1 MKIDDM
7 DFSCRTYN
15 CLRRAGIETAEELLI
30 MSDEKLM
37 QVRNLNS
44 KGLAEI
50 REKMKSYEIQRAASI
65 IQKAF
70 SDKDSEMYKALTE
83 SIASVLKEQP
93 KGTGLYTV
101 AEQIADRIIG
111 L

>member
-7 DFSCRTYN
+7 DFSVRTYN
-15 CLRRAGIETAEELLI
+15 CLRRAGIETAEELLT

-37 QVRNLNS
+37 QVQNLNS

-50 REKMKSYEIQRAASI
+50 REKMKSYEIQHAASV

-83 SIASVLKEQP
+83 SIASVLRELSKE
-93 KGTGLYTV
+93 TGLYDA
-101 AEQIADRIIG
+101 AERVADRIIG